1 MKMDDEKSEIEI
13 YVAPDVEE
21 VISLEDL
28 DQERLYAGGVVPPP
42 MPTGSGAG
50 PV

>member
-1 MKMDDEKSEIEI
+1 MNMDVKKSEIEI

-28 DQERLYAGGVVPPP
+28 DQERLYAGALIT
-42 MPTGSGAG
+42 TGSGADLA
-50 PV
+50 

>member
-1 MKMDDEKSEIEI
+1 MNMDVKKSEIEI

-28 DQERLYAGGVVPPP
+28 DQERLYAGNNLVNF
-42 MPTGSGAG
+42 TGSGA
-50 PV
+50 PT

>member
-1 MKMDDEKSEIEI
+1 MIMDVKKSEIEI

-28 DQERLYAGGVVPPP
+28 DQERLYAGALIT
-42 MPTGSGAG
+42 TGSGADLA
-50 PV
+50 